1 MSGGDRP
8 PTAYG
13 CRSEVGR
20 RGGET
25 RLILRMGIDI
35 AVRAPHQASLADERG
50 ELLWSGHRFRPIAAD
65 LERLWELLPAT
76 DGAEQLTVIM
86 EPTRNAWVPLA
97 AWFRRKGA
105 HVVLVSAERS
115 SDLRAYYA
123 KHTKSDRLDS
133 VLLARLPL
141 LHPEGLHPERGIGPG
156 DPLRRAAKLHSP
168 LVKRRTTSLARLD
181 ALLEILGPGWHAAF
195 HAHLG
200 TTSTLRFLAA
210 GYADPHIVRRLGR
223 ARLT

>member
-1 MSGGDRP
+1 
-8 PTAYG
+8 
-13 CRSEVGR
+13 
-20 RGGET
+20 
-25 RLILRMGIDI
+25 MGIDI

-50 ELLWSGHRFRPIAAD
+50 ELLWSGHRFRTIAAD

-97 AWFRRKGA
+97 AWFRRQGA
-105 HVVLVSAERS
+105 RVVLVSAERS

-156 DPLRRAAKLHSP
+156 DPLPRATALDPGQAAHHQP
-168 LVKRRTTSLARLD
+168 GPAGRPAGDPGTRLARRVPR
-181 ALLEILGPGWHAAF
+181 ALGDHQHAAV
-195 HAHLG
+195 
-200 TTSTLRFLAA
+200 SR
-210 GYADPHIVRRLGR
+210 RRLR
-223 ARLT
+223 RPAHRP